1 MQSKLSILLPLTL
14 LCLSHLAAAQHDH
27 GMEDMPAF
35 NATGDEPMSYWDF
48 PDNKGLLYTHIL
60 FMILAFWILMPM
72 GIAFGIARSS
82 FHVPTQILAFGTAL
96 VGFSFAKAYG
106 HSVPHFYAGNIHH
119 SMGWFLFLIL
129 WGQVLVGVVRK
140 IANAVAR
147 SRSDAHYDRLE
158 TVHLVGRAESSS
170 SSSSDSH
177 HQRSQN
183 SEDTLNDHEDFQ
195 YDKDNIV
202 MSPVE
207 LEDPE
212 FPSSYEEP
220 EEKPTIVM
228 RAFNVVSPFI
238 PSFIKKVFVVTAHNP
253 FTVTICRWAHLIT
266 GRVFP
271 LLIFIQTLSGMVVYA
286 GVCRGWEVLGC
297 IAHLIKGGIF
307 FIYGILTF
315 ARYLGVFA
323 DRGWA
328 WNRVDNGSK
337 FSFEMIECGLIF
349 TYGITNTW
357 MEHFGENDAWTH
369 KDFEHASLAF
379 MWWWSGLTGI
389 LIESRSLRRLL
400 YRAVN
405 PDRNEVQPRHEQ
417 EQSYS
422 LNPVPALTVLMT
434 GISMGNHH
442 QDTQYSSNVHY
453 LWGLLLS
460 VAALCRMFT
469 YISLYKSKPTSRE
482 PSRPPTEA
490 LGAFALICGSILFM
504 ASNSGTMAWMMRNQV
519 DSMFMMNVAVA
530 FSMITLSYV
539 FSLILLKAWSA
550 KREELK
556 KLKKVNARSQR
567 HGPLRE
573 DSGFEA

>member
-1 MQSKLSILLPLTL
+1 
-14 LCLSHLAAAQHDH
+14 
-27 GMEDMPAF
+27 
-35 NATGDEPMSYWDF
+35 
-48 PDNKGLLYTHIL
+48 
-60 FMILAFWILMPM
+60 
-72 GIAFGIARSS
+72 
-82 FHVPTQILAFGTAL
+82 LAFGTAL

-183 SEDTLNDHEDFQ
+183 SEDTLNDDEDFQ

-212 FPSSYEEP
+212 FPSSYDEP

-286 GVCRGWEVLGC
+286 GVCRYEFTYFFIFRKCSQKKKTNDKFRPIHGSKLNRNS
-297 IAHLIKGGIF
+297 IF
-307 FIYGILTF
+307 FCTPLTH
-315 ARYLGVFA
+315 
-323 DRGWA
+323 
-328 WNRVDNGSK
+328 
-337 FSFEMIECGLIF
+337 C
-349 TYGITNTW
+349 
-357 MEHFGENDAWTH
+357 
-369 KDFEHASLAF
+369 
-379 MWWWSGLTGI
+379 
-389 LIESRSLRRLL
+389 
-400 YRAVN
+400 
-405 PDRNEVQPRHEQ
+405 
-417 EQSYS
+417 
-422 LNPVPALTVLMT
+422 
-434 GISMGNHH
+434 
-442 QDTQYSSNVHY
+442 
-453 LWGLLLS
+453 
-460 VAALCRMFT
+460 
-469 YISLYKSKPTSRE
+469 
-482 PSRPPTEA
+482 
-490 LGAFALICGSILFM
+490 SI
-504 ASNSGTMAWMMRNQV
+504 
-519 DSMFMMNVAVA
+519 
-530 FSMITLSYV
+530 
-539 FSLILLKAWSA
+539 
-550 KREELK
+550 
-556 KLKKVNARSQR
+556 SQR
-567 HGPLRE
+567 LGSSRLHCSF
-573 DSGFEA
+573 D